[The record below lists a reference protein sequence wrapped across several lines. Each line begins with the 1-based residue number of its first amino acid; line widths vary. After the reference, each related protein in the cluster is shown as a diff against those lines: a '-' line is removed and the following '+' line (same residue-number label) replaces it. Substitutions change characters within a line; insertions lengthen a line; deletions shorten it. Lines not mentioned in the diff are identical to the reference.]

1 MILILIISNNKFTIE
16 PSKSSLNELP
26 SILSFLM
33 LFIFIL
39 LSSYDFFVIYLCIE
53 GISLI
58 IYTLGSLMNQS
69 LINLESVIKYF
80 LVNNMASS
88 LLLWSISYLY
98 ILLGTTDCFEVQYF
112 LISNF
117 ENVISNNLYILTFII
132 ILSITFKLA
141 LFPFQ

>member
-1 MILILIISNNKFTIE
+1 MILILIICNRKFTIN
-16 PSKSSLNELP
+16 PTQAGLNELP

-53 GISLI
+53 GISLV

-88 LLLWSISYLY
+88 LLL
-98 ILLGTTDCFEVQYF
+98 
-112 LISNF
+112 
-117 ENVISNNLYILTFII
+117 
-132 ILSITFKLA
+132 
-141 LFPFQ
+141 

>member
-1 MILILIISNNKFTIE
+1 MVLILIISSNKFIIAPTR
-16 PSKSSLNELP
+16 SSLNELP
-26 SILSFLM
+26 AILSFLM

-88 LLLWSISYLY
+88 LLL
-98 ILLGTTDCFEVQYF
+98 
-112 LISNF
+112 
-117 ENVISNNLYILTFII
+117 
-132 ILSITFKLA
+132 
-141 LFPFQ
+141 